1 MFKNQRSENGNSFKK
16 PKENNRWKKMNTED
30 DNQDNNQDNRDNRD
44 NRDNNRENNRWK
56 KMNTEDDNQ
65 DNRDNRDNQDNNRDN
80 RDNRFN
86 NSGFASSFA
95 ETNDKNNR
103 FKHRH
108 RGRIHKS
115 RYSKEDFNSKMNN
128 ERGATLKKVSHFQGN
143 LIKLDDKVKKNKEK
157 KIKQKQRKQDR
168 KSKYD
173 FIDEQ
178 PKINKSNKDF
188 ILNYYCQEQEDAEE
202 EEEAEEDT
210 EADPGAFIQQTS
222 KSIKDIISF

>member
-30 DNQDNNQDNRDNRD
+30 DNQDNNQDNNRD

-56 KMNTEDDNQ
+56 KMNTED
-65 DNRDNRDNQDNNRDN
+65 DNQDNNRDN

-178 PKINKSNKDF
+178 PKISKSNKDF
-188 ILNYYCQEQEDAEE
+188 ILNYYCQEQEDAEAD
-202 EEEAEEDT
+202 AEEDT

>member
-30 DNQDNNQDNRDNRD
+30 DNQDN
-44 NRDNNRENNRWK
+44 
-56 KMNTEDDNQ
+56 
-65 DNRDNRDNQDNNRDN
+65 N

-143 LIKLDDKVKKNKEK
+143 LIKLDDKVKKNREK

-178 PKINKSNKDF
+178 PKISKSNKDF
-188 ILNYYCQEQEDAEE
+188 ILNYYCQEQEEADAE
-202 EEEAEEDT
+202 ADT
-210 EADPGAFIQQTS
+210 EADACAFIQQTS
-222 KSIKDIISF
+222 KSIKDNISF

>member
-30 DNQDNNQDNRDNRD
+30 DNQDNNQDNNR
-44 NRDNNRENNRWK
+44 
-56 KMNTEDDNQ
+56 
-65 DNRDNRDNQDNNRDN
+65 DNNRDN

-168 KSKYD
+168 KIKYD

-178 PKINKSNKDF
+178 PKISKSNKDF
-188 ILNYYCQEQEDAEE
+188 ILNYYCQEQEEE
-202 EEEAEEDT
+202 EEEADT

>member
-30 DNQDNNQDNRDNRD
+30 
-44 NRDNNRENNRWK
+44 
-56 KMNTEDDNQ
+56 
-65 DNRDNRDNQDNNRDN
+65 DNQDNNRDN

-202 EEEAEEDT
+202 DTEAEADT

-222 KSIKDIISF
+222 KSIKDNISF

>member
-30 DNQDNNQDNRDNRD
+30 DNQDNNQDN
-44 NRDNNRENNRWK
+44 NRDNNRNNNRWK

-65 DNRDNRDNQDNNRDN
+65 DNNRDNNRDN

-202 EEEAEEDT
+202 DAEADT

-222 KSIKDIISF
+222 KSIKDNISF